1 VFRVKHPRK
10 FATLMDV
17 SLERK
22 LMRTSK
28 DYLGLAPA
36 DTKEGDIIAILKG
49 RRVPFVMRSRGGP
62 WELIGG
68 CYLHGVMHGEA
79 FDEDSCSEVRII

>member
-1 VFRVKHPRK
+1 MFRGERPRK

-36 DTKEGDIIAILKG
+36 DSKEGDIIAILKG